1 MLDFLRFEGDASM
14 FMTYLGLAIIT
25 LILLVAIGLSARL
38 MLGP

>member
-1 MLDFLRFEGDASM
+1 M